1 LIAHTLEETRIG
13 MKLASE
19 LKVDVNIVKLGC
31 LLHDIGKVSE
41 EAEGSHVELGV
52 KIAKRYGMPQAV
64 IVYNIMKMN
73 HSQV

>member
-1 LIAHTLEETRIG
+1 

-19 LKVDVNIVKLGC
+19 LKLDVNVVKLGC

-52 KIAKRYGMPQAV
+52 KSPNDSIFLKLSSTVFAASRG
-64 IVYNIMKMN
+64 
-73 HSQV
+73 